1 MVRKI
6 LVIVAMLASCASAE
20 ARGRRFQSA
29 RAAQATY
36 ERPQSTSEPVDA
48 TDEVNAL
55 RVSRGVPPLIR
66 DELLVQGAMA
76 CAKYRGSRSMFGH
89 TANDFKYLPP
99 GAMAT
104 AGGCAAYPP
113 SSGWMSCC
121 DDEPQWRVGGAAYVV
136 GADGNRYMELF
147 VR

>member
-89 TANDFKYLPP
+89 LSTFERMDELLRRRA
-99 GAMAT
+99 AME
-104 AGGCAAYPP
+104 GRRCGLRRR
-113 SSGWMSCC
+113 SGRQSVHGIIRPMR
-121 DDEPQWRVGGAAYVV
+121 QLARNLLG
-136 GADGNRYMELF
+136 
-147 VR
+147 